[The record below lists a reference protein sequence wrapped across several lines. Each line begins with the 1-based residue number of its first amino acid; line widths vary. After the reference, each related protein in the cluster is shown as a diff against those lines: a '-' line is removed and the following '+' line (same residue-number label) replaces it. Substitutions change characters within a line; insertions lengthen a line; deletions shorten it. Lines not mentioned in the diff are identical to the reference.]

1 MSTLRLNP
9 RLLAAT
15 TIAAVAVTPAVAV
28 AAMKPAQNRPGA
40 PRAMIADVN
49 RQIYLKGGGAYRAAN
64 GSAQYQAQPGQREL
78 QIELQ
83 RARPLAGRTVTFW
96 VGGSY
101 FGSARVS
108 RFGQADI
115 DRNTERGQAVPT
127 LAQGTYVAVKTAS
140 GKLIVSGTF

>member
-1 MSTLRLNP
+1 MSTLHLNR

-15 TIAAVAVTPAVAV
+15 TIAAIAVAPAVAL
-28 AAMKPAQNRPGA
+28 AGMSPAQSRLGA
-40 PRAMIADVN
+40 PRATIADVN
-49 RQIYLKGGGAYRAAN
+49 RQIYLKGGGSHRAAN

-83 RARPLAGRTVTFW
+83 RARSLAGRTVTFW

-108 RFGQADI
+108 SFGQADI
-115 DRNTERGQAVPT
+115 DQNTDRGQAVPAV
-127 LAQGTYVAVKTAS
+127 AQGTYIAVKTAS
-140 GKLIVSGTF
+140 GKLIVSGRF